1 MKYQNTKAKISYGP
15 FQSFRLESRGEGDTR
30 PTGEGV
36 LSAAAGHVTAV
47 HSSF

>member
-1 MKYQNTKAKISYGP
+1 MKYQNAGAKLSYGS

-36 LSAAAGHVTAV
+36 LAAGHVTAV